1 MCFLALRLILWPLLG
16 IHAQEFDLDD
26 QYIILPNSSV
36 YIILPNNIVQ
46 FSVRAD
52 HMLGEMFVDLE

>member
-1 MCFLALRLILWPLLG
+1 LLG